1 MDLWEL
7 HFLKKDKCFF
17 FFFFPVVSD
26 IVQYLKML
34 ENIKEKKN
42 ATA

>member
-7 HFLKKDKCFF
+7 HFLKKDKCF